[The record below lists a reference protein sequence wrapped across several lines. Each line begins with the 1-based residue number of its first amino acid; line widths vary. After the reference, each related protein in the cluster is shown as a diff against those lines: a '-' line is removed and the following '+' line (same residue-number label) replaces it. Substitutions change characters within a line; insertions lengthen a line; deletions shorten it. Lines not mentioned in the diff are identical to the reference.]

1 MSKEHIIRAWTDEA
15 YRASLTDAQLAGLP
29 ENPVGLVE
37 LTEEELDNV
46 SGGNSIFALT
56 CGYTCS
62 SFLSIC
68 SAYGCTQSGW
78 WGTC

>member
-1 MSKEHIIRAWTDEA
+1 MSKDKIIQAWTNPE
-15 YRASLTDAQLAGLP
+15 YRATLTEAELAQLP
-29 ENPVGLVE
+29 DSPVGLVE
-37 LTEEELDNV
+37 MTDEELDTV